1 MRLPVTE
8 GIIKRRILANY
19 RVDPAVLAPLLPAP
33 FRPKLQAGFAIAGI
47 CLIRLEKMR
56 PRGWPAMIGVS
67 SENAT
72 HRVAVEWD
80 EPDGVHEGI
89 YIPRRDTN
97 SLLNHFAG
105 GRLFPGEHAYA
116 DFNVKEKGG
125 FIGLRMRSSDGRM
138 LVELRATETDT
149 LSAHSCFHSVAEAS
163 AFFEGGCVG
172 FSTTKDPSKLDA
184 LRLQIDAWR
193 VRPLAVEI
201 IRSTFFA
208 DTSVFPPGTATF
220 DHALIM
226 RDLRHEWHSE
236 GTVRVHV
243 MKRIEGSAV

>member
-1 MRLPVTE
+1 M
-8 GIIKRRILANY
+8 GI
-19 RVDPAVLAPLLPAP
+19 
-33 FRPKLQAGFAIAGI
+33 
-47 CLIRLEKMR
+47 
-56 PRGWPAMIGVS
+56 S
-67 SENAT
+67 SENAA

-80 EPDGVHEGI
+80 EPNGVHEGV

-116 DFNVKEKGG
+116 DFNVKDKAG
-125 FIGLRMRSSDGRM
+125 FIAMRMRSSDGRM
-138 LVELRATETDT
+138 LVELRATETND
-149 LSAHSCFHSVAEAS
+149 LPANSCFRSLAEAS

-172 FSTTKDPSKLDA
+172 FSVTKDPCKLDA
-184 LRLQIDAWR
+184 LRLQTDGWQ

-201 IRSTFFA
+201 VRSTFFA
-208 DTSVFPPGTATF
+208 DTSVFPPGSVAF

-236 GTVRVHV
+236 GSVRVHK